1 MFKTNREVSMNNN
14 QLRLRGAS
22 LASLN
27 MLSGCFV
34 FVASE
39 VFPTSLRA
47 GTSILQI
54 AAFVV
59 WMALACAL
67 FTLPVSMLSGYAM
80 TWLLQKVRWHQYQS
94 TKVVLSGAII
104 ASTALLGIFV
114 IGAVSGLC
122 SQGECTGNLSTDVRG
137 IFHDAVLMKLLFIAA
152 FCGGVT
158 ALQLSRLAQQ
168 ATA

>member
-1 MFKTNREVSMNNN
+1 MNNN
-14 QLRLRGAS
+14 QMRLRGAC

-27 MLSGCFV
+27 MLIGCFV

-67 FTLPVSMLSGYAM
+67 FIFPFSMLGGYAM
-80 TWLLQKVRWHQYQS
+80 TWMLQKVQWHPYQS
-94 TKVVLSGAII
+94 TKVALSGAII
-104 ASTALLGIFV
+104 VSTTLLGIFV

-122 SQGECTGNLSTDVRG
+122 SQGECTGNLSTDVQG
-137 IFHDAVLMKLLFIAA
+137 VFHDAVLMKLLFIAA
-152 FCGGVT
+152 VYGGIT
-158 ALQLSRLAQQ
+158 ALQLSQSAQRK
-168 ATA
+168 TA